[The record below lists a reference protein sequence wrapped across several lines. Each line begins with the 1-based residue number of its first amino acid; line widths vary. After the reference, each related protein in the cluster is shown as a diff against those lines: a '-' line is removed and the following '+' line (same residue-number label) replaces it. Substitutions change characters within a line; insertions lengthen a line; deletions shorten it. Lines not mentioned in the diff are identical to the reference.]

1 MDFGVS
7 RRIWIDFL
15 LLLLPLTIVLVL
27 GLRVRW
33 KYRFMPAIKAREQYA
48 QTMMIVFCFTV
59 ALGSGVCAL
68 FFNNQKDGAQFESY
82 SWFVVCVCFCHWAS
96 VDVYFY
102 RVWHFYYKCKL
113 QNEFEKVRRNPA
125 ALSQKSF
132 RFLGHLSSSSSR
144 KLEISIENQLKD
156 NLIKQSN
163 PVSVRK
169 SNFVRYGHILG
180 CSMFNKAFWFIFWF
194 SESIVIFCSFCCSG
208 VNKNISWSP
217 SELTDEF
224 CTSIAQ
230 ILCFVVLFV
239 GKEVDLFRIKF
250 ELRLIFFI
258 TTVEIILYYTI
269 QYQLGTSAADLSMA
283 IREF

>member
-1 MDFGVS
+1 
-7 RRIWIDFL
+7 
-15 LLLLPLTIVLVL
+15 
-27 GLRVRW
+27 
-33 KYRFMPAIKAREQYA
+33 
-48 QTMMIVFCFTV
+48 MMIVFCFTV

-68 FFNNQKDGAQFESY
+68 FFNNPKDGAQFESY
-82 SWFVVCVCFCHWAS
+82 SWFVVCVYFCHWAS

-132 RFLGHLSSSSSR
+132 RFLGHLSSCSSR

-169 SNFVRYGHILG
+169 SNFVRYRHILG
-180 CSMFNKAFWFIFWF
+180 RTMLNKAFWFIFWV
-194 SESIVIFCSFCCSG
+194 SEWIVTFCSFCCNG
-208 VNKNISWSP
+208 VNKYIWWSP
-217 SELTDEF
+217 SELTDDF
-224 CTSIAQ
+224 FTFIAQ
-230 ILCFVVLFV
+230 ILCFGVLFV

-258 TTVEIILYYTI
+258 TTVEIIIWYII
-269 QYQLGTSAADLSMA
+269 QYQIGTPAAALSVTICEFWTMVA
-283 IREF
+283 ITS